1 MRIVQA
7 CKNHHPLSTDKRVFC
22 FRTLKFLLSNE
33 VSFMQHRFDVVY
45 ELYGSRGGTGWDLR
59 IRGDLDEDPAD
70 AVQILQQ
77 ASRQLGV
84 RQPQQENKE

>member
-1 MRIVQA
+1 
-7 CKNHHPLSTDKRVFC
+7 
-22 FRTLKFLLSNE
+22 
-33 VSFMQHRFDVVY
+33 MQHRFDVVY